1 MAIGSLYLDHV
12 TNCTWKSQEQ
22 PSFSLQ
28 IFVHLLLAK
37 RIVRGSVV
45 GELPYPARG
54 RSRAHGPPGHTL
66 PRAHQHLQHHH
77 QHLTQ
82 HRGDDRHRL
91 LDDRMHVL
99 CLWGIDRIRI
109 HPIFSLGRLFPVPV
123 VFKKLVKCPSRS
135 FCVPLGSVWSP
146 FGVRLGSVWGP
157 FGVRLGSVWGPL
169 LSSIFCWKGISS
181 PDFKNSL
188 KKIVE

>member
-135 FCVPLGSVWSP
+135 FL
-146 FGVRLGSVWGP
+146 GP
-157 FGVRLGSVWGPL
+157 FGVHFL
-169 LSSIFCWKGISS
+169 LVG
-181 PDFKNSL
+181 DFRSGF
-188 KKIVE
+188 